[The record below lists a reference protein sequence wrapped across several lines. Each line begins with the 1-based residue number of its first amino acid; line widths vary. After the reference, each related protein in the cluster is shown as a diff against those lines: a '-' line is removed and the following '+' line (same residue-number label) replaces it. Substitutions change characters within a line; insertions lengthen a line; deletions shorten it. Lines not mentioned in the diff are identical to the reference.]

1 MTKEIIQR
9 IRECKALKDKTI
21 SDIIDLPEFEKN
33 LAIYMKEQLNALN
46 KVDVMAERTKRLY
59 PRMGLKRPR
68 HVIDRL
74 VEKGV
79 FAGVE
84 SFKMAFVDEINME
97 CHYSANE
104 RKYIEQLGMQ
114 AYNLTVAQIVCKE
127 FPELS
132 KDFGL

>member
-1 MTKEIIQR
+1 MTKEMIKK

-21 SDIIDLPEFEKN
+21 GDIVELQEFEKN
-33 LAIYMKEQLNALN
+33 LEMYMNEQLDAL
-46 KVDVMAERTKRLY
+46 KKADMMSERTKRLY
-59 PRMGLKRPR
+59 PRIGLKRPR

-74 VEKGV
+74 KEKGV

-84 SFKMAFVDEINME
+84 SFKCAFIDEINMK

-127 FPELS
+127 FPEMS